1 MQIGGT
7 PLDSLVREALD
18 ANYSLAIAAATVDA
32 TRAGA
37 DIAGAPRWPQISAGY
52 SARRQES
59 AMVGLPI
66 GPDPVL
72 KTLSS
77 SHNAQLQASWELDLW
92 NKLGSMERAALAEY
106 QATEADLAAARL
118 GVAAAVTRA
127 WLSLVEARAQ
137 ADLAERAS
145 AAFAETADTSWD
157 RYQRGLI
164 PATEVHLTRTSR
176 DNAAALL
183 AFRRQQVEFFARQ
196 LELLMG
202 RYPRA
207 ELETPIVLPDAPPL
221 PPAGLPSDLLFRR
234 PDLSGR
240 RAPRDRERVTHFGGA
255 ARDAAVDLPHRRR
268 RVHEQ
273 CARGHSRG
281 DFSVWSIGG
290 SLLQPLFQGGRLR
303 AQVRQNAAFESA
315 AMNSWA
321 NQVLGAFGEVEV
333 ALASEQWL
341 REREEKLRSS
351 SDSAREAYR
360 LSQSRYR
367 QGVGSLFE
375 VLESQRRALEAE
387 GQWIVVRNARLNARV
402 DLYLALGGGFDA
414 EAAAARHRLP
424 ATADTRHRAR
434 GGGPMTRK
442 ILIPTLIVVSGR
454 RRRQHYQV
462 PPGATAGDPA
472 GDHPAGRVI
481 EPAPVSHDYAS
492 TAQGT
497 VQPRTTS
504 SLVAEAA
511 GRVLAVH
518 EDFNEG
524 GFFEEGQVLLTL
536 DDRDY
541 RAALA
546 AAEADVATAN

>member
-1 MQIGGT
+1 MRSLTFPVLLLLLASCASPPPPAPVETDIEVAASWSAYDSLLTGADADRLQQDWWMQIGGT

-207 ELETPIVLPDAPPL
+207 QLETPIVLPDAPPL

-234 PDLSGR
+234 PDLLAAER
-240 RAPRDRERVTHFGGA
+240 RVIASESRTSAARREMLPSISLTGA
-255 ARDAAVDLPHRRR
+255 AGFTSNALEDIL
-268 RVHEQ
+268 
-273 CARGHSRG
+273 GG

-414 EAAAARHRLP
+414 EAAQPVTEFLTRTDTEP
-424 ATADTRHRAR
+424 EGADR
-434 GGGPMTRK
+434 
-442 ILIPTLIVVSGR
+442 
-454 RRRQHYQV
+454 
-462 PPGATAGDPA
+462 
-472 GDHPAGRVI
+472 
-481 EPAPVSHDYAS
+481 
-492 TAQGT
+492 
-497 VQPRTTS
+497 
-504 SLVAEAA
+504 
-511 GRVLAVH
+511 
-518 EDFNEG
+518 
-524 GFFEEGQVLLTL
+524 
-536 DDRDY
+536 
-541 RAALA
+541 
-546 AAEADVATAN
+546 